1 MTKKG
6 VKVLRFLRKY
16 IKEHEIPPT
25 KAEILDA
32 IGGKSVMALDYAIK
46 SLEESGKVKR
56 TLGKQRN
63 IWLVN

>member
-16 IKEHEIPPT
+16 IKHEIPPT

-63 IWLVN
+63 IWLAN